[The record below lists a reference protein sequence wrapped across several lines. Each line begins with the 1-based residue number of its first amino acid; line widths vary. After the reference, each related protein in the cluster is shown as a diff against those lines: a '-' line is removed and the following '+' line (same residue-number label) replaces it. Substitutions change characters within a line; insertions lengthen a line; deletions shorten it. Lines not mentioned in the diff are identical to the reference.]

1 MTTPTPPFS
10 DNVPSS
16 PMGSA
21 YAQPYAP
28 APPPAPYGQ
37 QPAQPN
43 PYASGGYAQPIAPA
57 PAPAQW
63 AGAQHV
69 CRFCGAYPAVNT
81 TVRRHQG
88 LILMMRFIHL
98 KGPFCRTC
106 GTAVFRDMT
115 TKTLWQGWWS
125 PFSLVLINPVTLIIN
140 LIARS
145 RINTLPEPVPGQPGP
160 QMDPGKPMTSRPA
173 VLVALIPLAWWIV
186 LIVQIIRHS

>member
-1 MTTPTPPFS
+1 MTTPTPPFA
-10 DNVPSS
+10 DNVPPS
-16 PMGSA
+16 PTGSA

-28 APPPAPYGQ
+28 VPHPAPYGH

-43 PYASGGYAQPIAPA
+43 PYASGGYGRQAAPA
-57 PAPAQW
+57 PAPAHGT
-63 AGAQHV
+63 AGQHV
-69 CRFCGAYPAVNT
+69 CRICGAFPAVDA

-88 LILMMRFIHL
+88 MLLMMRFVHL

-125 PFSLVLINPVTLIIN
+125 PFSLVAINPITIIIN

-145 RINTLPEPVPGQPGP
+145 RINKLPQPVPGQPGA
-160 QMDPGKPMTSRPA
+160 QLNPGKPMTSRPA
-173 VLVALIPLAWWIV
+173 VLVVLLPLAWWIG